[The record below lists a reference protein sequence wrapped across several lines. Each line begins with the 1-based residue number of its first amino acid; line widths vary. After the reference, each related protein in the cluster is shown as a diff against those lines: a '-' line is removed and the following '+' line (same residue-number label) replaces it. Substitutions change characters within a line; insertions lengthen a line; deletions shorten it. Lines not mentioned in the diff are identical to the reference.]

1 MMNTQDT
8 NQKKTLKK
16 GRKGWVVAAALVA
29 TLGAGTMLY
38 NGNNSVPT
46 PSVPKTGQTTQKADE
61 KDPASE
67 VGKDLADKS
76 KALVNDLAKELV
88 GGLDNGTSA
97 AAIGSQ
103 IGVPTVRIQGAK
115 NFSEAVTEVKPAESY
130 LAKPMKPLG
139 EKDGKPIAGP
149 VQPAVKPVENKP
161 AEKPVKNKPTE
172 KPVENK
178 PAEKPVENKPTEKPV
193 ENKPTEKPVENK
205 PTEKPVENKPTEK
218 TVENKPTEK
227 PAENKP
233 AEKPVENKPTEKPVE
248 NKPTEKPVENKPTE
262 KPAENKPTEKPA
274 ENKPAE
280 KPAENKPAEK
290 PVGNK
295 PAEKPAENKPAEKP
309 VENKPAEKPVGNKP
323 TEKPAEKPVETK
335 PAESVSTGKKT
346 EVTPTNPS
354 DKPVVPEGKEQKPG
368 TTTTTEGNSNKT
380 TETKTGNDNTQ
391 VPGNVGATTGGTSTT
406 VTGETTNTVTK
417 PAENTPATPNPEK
430 PGEETPATPAP
441 VTKVVTTKTIKETT
455 ELIPGIDYV
464 QDDTLELGQEVK
476 VSEGVAGST
485 VTTYTVTYEDGVEV
499 SRVATGTETKLAVN
513 AVVRVGTKAVKNVVK
528 ETKDITSRT
537 PIHHGVKYLE
547 DNTLE
552 IGKEVVDVEG
562 KDGEIVEVV
571 RVTTEDGV
579 EVSREVVSH
588 DETPATDKV
597 VRVGTKPKA
606 TTPKIEKTTENFTV
620 KREVKTSYDDN
631 LAKGVENVIVEG
643 SDGSYDEVT
652 TKTYDENGKLVST
665 DKVKVNEVAPVTR
678 EVVVGTGK
686 NVETSRTSEK
696 ITVKAEVKEI
706 KDDKLNRGE
715 RKTDVEAKD
724 GSYDLVTITYGDGHT
739 ETIRENEVK
748 ATNGVVRVGTKVE
761 RTTQERIERGEA
773 ITFTTER
780 KKDSNIFEG
789 DEVTKVE
796 GEDGYKEKVF
806 EDVFENGT
814 LVESKL
820 KEIRV
825 GKKPV
830 TRVIHEGTKPLYRDD
845 FEFSSE
851 TIKRGLVRLADPTM
865 TVGTERTSEEGEDGR
880 IEYKTSVRINNKT
893 GERVRGEKVE
903 ISRTQAV
910 DKVVYYGTKEA
921 DSSDVTV
928 PKRDKDDFVDIAN
941 LTENGIND
949 YFNNPNYRSAKWLH
963 DNLSQENKD
972 KFNGEAHPDIRETY
986 GTSANNMTQDDL
998 NKLKQI
1004 VDLDKVNRVF
1014 ASLVNEERAKNGLA
1028 PVTVADRDSAVWKAA
1043 ETRANEMALY
1053 GSLRYGGTSDGKHK
1067 RPDGSSW
1074 STVYTSEEMNK
1085 FNGLS
1090 ENAAEISGMN
1100 WNIVSITNEEYLAK
1114 EFYKMWKNSPGH
1126 YRTMMIKDYNMPV
1139 QVALNFGF
1147 GAHSI
1152 TNANSGAHNVVG
1164 MMEIVRLDV

>member
-1 MMNTQDT
+1 MNTKET

-29 TLGAGTMLY
+29 TMGAGTMLY
-38 NGNNSVPT
+38 NGNKSVPT
-46 PSVPKTGQTTQKADE
+46 PTVTKTGQTTKKVEDKPQTPE
-61 KDPASE
+61 I
-67 VGKDLADKS
+67 GKEWTDKS
-76 KALVNDLAKELV
+76 KSLANDLAKELLE
-88 GGLDNGTSA
+88 GLGNETAATIGT
-97 AAIGSQ
+97 Q
-103 IGVPTVRIQGAK
+103 IGTQIGTPTVRIQGAK
-115 NFSEAVTEVKPAESY
+115 NFSEAVTEVKPEESY

-139 EKDGKPIAGP
+139 EKDGKPIVGP
-149 VQPAVKPVENKP
+149 VQPAEKPTENRPAETKP
-161 AEKPVKNKPTE
+161 AET
-172 KPVENK
+172 
-178 PAEKPVENKPTEKPV
+178 
-193 ENKPTEKPVENK
+193 
-205 PTEKPVENKPTEK
+205 
-218 TVENKPTEK
+218 K

-233 AEKPVENKPTEKPVE
+233 AET
-248 NKPTEKPVENKPTE
+248 
-262 KPAENKPTEKPA
+262 KPAETKPAETKPAETKPAETKPAETKPAETKPAETKPA

-280 KPAENKPAEK
+280 TKPAETKPAENKPAET
-290 PVGNK
+290 K
-295 PAEKPAENKPAEKP
+295 PA
-309 VENKPAEKPVGNKP
+309 
-323 TEKPAEKPVETK
+323 ETK
-335 PAESVSTGKKT
+335 PAETKPAETKPAETKPAETKPAETKPAETKPAETKPAETKPAEKVSTGKKT
-346 EVTPTNPS
+346 DVTPANPVEKPAVPE
-354 DKPVVPEGKEQKPG
+354 DKPQTPG

-380 TETKTGNDNTQ
+380 TGTKTGNDNTQ

-417 PAENTPATPNPEK
+417 PVENTPATPNPEK
-430 PGEETPATPAP
+430 PGEETPTTPAP
-441 VTKVVTTKTIKETT
+441 VTKVVTTKTIQETT
-455 ELIPGIDYV
+455 ALIPGIDYI
-464 QDDTLELGQEVK
+464 QDDTLELGQEIK
-476 VSEGVAGST
+476 VSEGVPGST

-499 SRVATGTETKLAVN
+499 NRVVSGTETNPAVN
-513 AVVRVGTKAVKNVVK
+513 AVVRVGTKVVKNVVK

-552 IGKEVVDVEG
+552 IGQEVVDVEG

-588 DETPATDKV
+588 NETPATDKV

-620 KREVKTSYDDN
+620 KREVKISYDDN

-665 DKVKVNEVAPVTR
+665 EKEKVNEVAPVTR

-686 NVETSRTSEK
+686 NVETSRTSKK
-696 ITVKAEVKEI
+696 ISVKAEVKEI
-706 KDDKLNRGE
+706 KDDKLALGE
-715 RKTDVEAKD
+715 RKVDVEAKD
-724 GSYDLVTITYGDGHT
+724 GFYDLVTITYGDGHT
-739 ETIRENEVK
+739 KTIRENEVK
-748 ATNGVVRVGTKVE
+748 ATDGVVRVGTKVE
-761 RTTQERIERGEA
+761 RTTKERIERGDV

-806 EDVFENGT
+806 EDIYENGT
-814 LVESKL
+814 LIESKL
-820 KEIRV
+820 KEVRV

-851 TIKRGLVRLADPTM
+851 TIKRGITRLADPTM
-865 TVGTERTSEEGEDGR
+865 TVGTERTSEEGQDGR
-880 IEYKTSVRINNKT
+880 VEYKTSIRINNKT

-910 DKVVYYGTKEA
+910 DKVVYFGTKEV
-921 DSSDVTV
+921 DPSDITV
-928 PKRDKDDFVDIAN
+928 RKRDKDDFIDVDN

-1053 GSLRYGGTSDGKHK
+1053 GSLRYGGTLEGKHK

-1074 STVYTSEEMNK
+1074 STVYTSEEMDK

-1090 ENAAEISGMN
+1090 ENAAEISGTN

-1114 EFYKMWKNSPGH
+1114 TFYNMWKNSPGH
-1126 YRTMMIKDYNMPV
+1126 YRTMMIKDHNMPV

-1152 TNANSGAHNVVG
+1152 TNANAGAHNVVG

>member
-1 MMNTQDT
+1 MNTKET

-29 TLGAGTMLY
+29 TMGAGTMLY
-38 NGNNSVPT
+38 NGNKSVPT
-46 PSVPKTGQTTQKADE
+46 PTVTKTGQTTKKVEDKPQTPE
-61 KDPASE
+61 I
-67 VGKDLADKS
+67 GKEWADKS
-76 KALVNDLAKELV
+76 KSLANDLAKELLE
-88 GGLDNGTSA
+88 GLGNETAATIGT
-97 AAIGSQ
+97 Q
-103 IGVPTVRIQGAK
+103 IGTQIGTPTVRIQGAK
-115 NFSEAVTEVKPAESY
+115 NFSEAVTEVKPEESY

-139 EKDGKPIAGP
+139 EKDGKPIVGP
-149 VQPAVKPVENKP
+149 VQPAEKPTENKP
-161 AEKPVKNKPTE
+161 AET
-172 KPVENK
+172 K
-178 PAEKPVENKPTEKPV
+178 PAET
-193 ENKPTEKPVENK
+193 
-205 PTEKPVENKPTEK
+205 
-218 TVENKPTEK
+218 K

-233 AEKPVENKPTEKPVE
+233 AET
-248 NKPTEKPVENKPTE
+248 
-262 KPAENKPTEKPA
+262 KPA
-274 ENKPAE
+274 
-280 KPAENKPAEK
+280 
-290 PVGNK
+290 
-295 PAEKPAENKPAEKP
+295 
-309 VENKPAEKPVGNKP
+309 
-323 TEKPAEKPVETK
+323 ETK
-335 PAESVSTGKKT
+335 PAETKPAETKPAETKPAETKPAETKPAETKPAETKPAEKVSTGKKT
-346 EVTPTNPS
+346 DVTPANPVEKPAVPE
-354 DKPVVPEGKEQKPG
+354 DKPQTPG

-380 TETKTGNDNTQ
+380 TGTKTGNDNTQ

-417 PAENTPATPNPEK
+417 PVENTPATPNPEK
-430 PGEETPATPAP
+430 PGEETPTTPAP
-441 VTKVVTTKTIKETT
+441 VTKVVTTKTIQETT
-455 ELIPGIDYV
+455 ALIPGIDHI
-464 QDDTLELGQEVK
+464 QDDTLELGQEIK
-476 VSEGVAGST
+476 VSDGVPGST

-499 SRVATGTETKLAVN
+499 NRVVSGTETNPAVN
-513 AVVRVGTKAVKNVVK
+513 AVVRVGTKVVKNVVK

-552 IGKEVVDVEG
+552 IGQEVVDVEG

-588 DETPATDKV
+588 NETPATDKV
-597 VRVGTKPKA
+597 VRVGTKPKD

-620 KREVKTSYDDN
+620 KREVKISYDDN

-665 DKVKVNEVAPVTR
+665 EKEKVNEVAPVTR

-686 NVETSRTSEK
+686 NVETSRTSKK
-696 ITVKAEVKEI
+696 ISVKAEVKEI
-706 KDDKLNRGE
+706 KDDKLALGE
-715 RKTDVEAKD
+715 RKVDVEAKD
-724 GSYDLVTITYGDGHT
+724 GSYDLVTITYEDGHT
-739 ETIRENEVK
+739 KTIRENEVK
-748 ATNGVVRVGTKVE
+748 ATDGVVRVGTKVE
-761 RTTQERIERGEA
+761 RTTKERIERGDV

-806 EDVFENGT
+806 EDIYENGT
-814 LVESKL
+814 LIESKL
-820 KEIRV
+820 KEVRV

-851 TIKRGLVRLADPTM
+851 TIKRGITRLADPTM
-865 TVGTERTSEEGEDGR
+865 TVGTERTSEEGRDGR
-880 IEYKTSVRINNKT
+880 VEYKTSIRINNKT

-910 DKVVYYGTKEA
+910 DKVVYFGTKEV
-921 DSSDVTV
+921 DPSDITV
-928 PKRDKDDFVDIAN
+928 RKRDKDDFIDVDN

-1053 GSLRYGGTSDGKHK
+1053 GSLRYGGTLEGKHK

-1074 STVYTSEEMNK
+1074 STVYTSEEMDK

-1090 ENAAEISGMN
+1090 ENAAEISGTN

-1114 EFYKMWKNSPGH
+1114 TFYNMWKNSPGH
-1126 YRTMMIKDYNMPV
+1126 YRTMMIKDHNMPV

-1152 TNANSGAHNVVG
+1152 TNANAGAHNVVG

>member
-130 LAKPMKPLG
+130 SAKPIKPLG

-149 VQPAVKPVENKP
+149 VQPAVKPVETKP
-161 AEKPVKNKPTE
+161 AVKPV
-172 KPVENK
+172 
-178 PAEKPVENKPTEKPV
+178 
-193 ENKPTEKPVENK
+193 
-205 PTEKPVENKPTEK
+205 
-218 TVENKPTEK
+218 
-227 PAENKP
+227 
-233 AEKPVENKPTEKPVE
+233 
-248 NKPTEKPVENKPTE
+248 
-262 KPAENKPTEKPA
+262 
-274 ENKPAE
+274 
-280 KPAENKPAEK
+280 ENKPAEK

-295 PAEKPAENKPAEKP
+295 PTEKPVGNKPAEKP

-323 TEKPAEKPVETK
+323 AEKPAENKPAEKPVETK

-464 QDDTLELGQEVK
+464 KDDTLELGQEVK
-476 VSEGVAGST
+476 VSEGVTGST

-499 SRVATGTETKLAVN
+499 SRVATGTETKPAVN
-513 AVVRVGTKAVKNVVK
+513 AVVRVGTKVVKNVVK

-588 DETPATDKV
+588 DETPATDK
-597 VRVGTKPKA
+597 
-606 TTPKIEKTTENFTV
+606 
-620 KREVKTSYDDN
+620 
-631 LAKGVENVIVEG
+631 
-643 SDGSYDEVT
+643 
-652 TKTYDENGKLVST
+652 
-665 DKVKVNEVAPVTR
+665 
-678 EVVVGTGK
+678 
-686 NVETSRTSEK
+686 
-696 ITVKAEVKEI
+696 
-706 KDDKLNRGE
+706 
-715 RKTDVEAKD
+715 
-724 GSYDLVTITYGDGHT
+724 
-739 ETIRENEVK
+739 
-748 ATNGVVRVGTKVE
+748 VVRVGTKVE

-880 IEYKTSVRINNKT
+880 VEYKTSVRINNKT

-928 PKRDKDDFVDIAN
+928 PKRDKDDFVDVDN

-1090 ENAAEISGMN
+1090 ENAGEISGMK

-1114 EFYKMWKNSPGH
+1114 EFYKMWKKSPGH
-1126 YRTMMIKDYNMPV
+1126 YRTMMLKDYNMPV

-1152 TNANSGAHNVVG
+1152 TNANAGAHNVVG

>member
-29 TLGAGTMLY
+29 TMGAGTMLY

-46 PSVPKTGQTTQKADE
+46 PSVPKTGQTTQKADD
-61 KDPASE
+61 KTPSSE
-67 VGKDLADKS
+67 AGKDLADKS

-88 GGLDNGTSA
+88 EGLDKGTS

-103 IGVPTVRIQGAK
+103 IGIPTVRIQGAK
-115 NFSEAVTEVKPAESY
+115 NFSEAVTEVKPEESY

-139 EKDGKPIAGP
+139 EKDGKPIVGP
-149 VQPAVKPVENKP
+149 VQPAENKP
-161 AEKPVKNKPTE
+161 AENKPAET
-172 KPVENK
+172 KPAENK
-178 PAEKPVENKPTEKPV
+178 PAETKPAENKPAETKPAETKPAETKPA
-193 ENKPTEKPVENK
+193 ENKPAENK
-205 PTEKPVENKPTEK
+205 PAETKPAETKPAETKPAETKPAENKPAETKPAETK
-218 TVENKPTEK
+218 PAENKPAENKPAENKPAENKPAENK

-233 AEKPVENKPTEKPVE
+233 AEKVSNGKKTEV
-248 NKPTEKPVENKPTE
+248 
-262 KPAENKPTEKPA
+262 KPAN
-274 ENKPAE
+274 PAE
-280 KPAENKPAEK
+280 KPAVPE
-290 PVGNK
+290 
-295 PAEKPAENKPAEKP
+295 
-309 VENKPAEKPVGNKP
+309 
-323 TEKPAEKPVETK
+323 
-335 PAESVSTGKKT
+335 
-346 EVTPTNPS
+346 
-354 DKPVVPEGKEQKPG
+354 DKPQTPG

-380 TETKTGNDNTQ
+380 TGTKTGNDNTQ

-417 PAENTPATPNPEK
+417 PVENTPATPNPEK
-430 PGEETPATPAP
+430 PSEETPTTPAP
-441 VTKVVTTKTIKETT
+441 VTKVVTTKTIQETT

-476 VSEGVAGST
+476 VSEGVTGSI

-499 SRVATGTETKLAVN
+499 SRVVSGTETKPAVN
-513 AVVRVGTKAVKNVVK
+513 AVVRVGTKVVKNVVK

-620 KREVKTSYDDN
+620 KREVKISYDDN

-652 TKTYDENGKLVST
+652 TKTYDESGKLIST
-665 DKVKVNEVAPVTR
+665 EKEKVNEVAPVTR

-696 ITVKAEVKEI
+696 IEVKAEVKEI
-706 KDDKLNRGE
+706 KDDKLKLGE
-715 RKTDVEAKD
+715 RKVDVEAKD

-739 ETIRENEVK
+739 KTIRENEVK
-748 ATNGVVRVGTKVE
+748 ATDGVVRVGTKVE
-761 RTTQERIERGEA
+761 RTTKERIERGDV

-789 DEVTKVE
+789 DKVTKVE

-806 EDVFENGT
+806 EDIYENGT

-820 KEIRV
+820 KEVRV

-830 TRVIHEGTKPLYRDD
+830 NRVIHEGTKPLYRDD

-851 TIKRGLVRLADPTM
+851 TIKRGVTRLADPTM
-865 TVGTERTSEEGEDGR
+865 TVGTERTSEEGRDGR
-880 IEYKTSVRINNKT
+880 VEYKTSIRINNKT

-910 DKVVYYGTKEA
+910 DKVVYFGTKEV
-921 DSSDVTV
+921 DPSDITV
-928 PKRDKDDFVDIAN
+928 RKRDKDDFIDVDN

-1053 GSLRYGGTSDGKHK
+1053 GSLRYGGTLEGKHK

-1074 STVYTSEEMNK
+1074 STVYTSEEMDK

-1090 ENAAEISGMN
+1090 ENAAEISGTN

-1114 EFYKMWKNSPGH
+1114 TFYNMWKNSPGH
-1126 YRTMMIKDYNMPV
+1126 YRTMMIKDHNMPV
-1139 QVALNFGF
+1139 QLALNFGF

-1152 TNANSGAHNVVG
+1152 TNANAGAHNVVG

>member
-1 MMNTQDT
+1 MNTQYT

-29 TLGAGTMLY
+29 TMGAGTMLY

-46 PSVPKTGQTTQKADE
+46 PSVPKTGQTTQKADD
-61 KDPASE
+61 KTPSSE
-67 VGKDLADKS
+67 AGKDLADKS

-88 GGLDNGTSA
+88 EGLDKGTS

-115 NFSEAVTEVKPAESY
+115 NFSEAVTEVKPEESY

-139 EKDGKPIAGP
+139 EKDGKPIVGP
-149 VQPAVKPVENKP
+149 VQPAG
-161 AEKPVKNKPTE
+161 
-172 KPVENK
+172 NK
-178 PAEKPVENKPTEKPV
+178 PAEKPVETKPV
-193 ENKPTEKPVENK
+193 
-205 PTEKPVENKPTEK
+205 
-218 TVENKPTEK
+218 EK
-227 PAENKP
+227 PAE
-233 AEKPVENKPTEKPVE
+233 T
-248 NKPTEKPVENKPTE
+248 
-262 KPAENKPTEKPA
+262 
-274 ENKPAE
+274 
-280 KPAENKPAEK
+280 
-290 PVGNK
+290 
-295 PAEKPAENKPAEKP
+295 
-309 VENKPAEKPVGNKP
+309 
-323 TEKPAEKPVETK
+323 KPAEKPVETK
-335 PAESVSTGKKT
+335 PAEKPVETKPAEKPAETKPAEKPAETKPAENKPAENKPAENKPAETKPAENKPAETKPAENKPAETKPAETKPAENKPAETKPAENKPAETKPAETKPAEKVSNGKKT
-346 EVTPTNPS
+346 DVTPANPAEKPS
-354 DKPVVPEGKEQKPG
+354 VPDDKPQTPG

-380 TETKTGNDNTQ
+380 TGTKTGNDNTQ

-417 PAENTPATPNPEK
+417 PVENTPATPNPEK
-430 PGEETPATPAP
+430 PGEETPTTPAP
-441 VTKVVTTKTIKETT
+441 VTKVVTTKTIQETT

-476 VSEGVAGST
+476 VSEGVAGSI

-499 SRVATGTETKLAVN
+499 SRAVSGTETKPAVN
-513 AVVRVGTKAVKNVVK
+513 AVVRVGTKVVKNVVK
-528 ETKDITSRT
+528 ETKDITNRT

-588 DETPATDKV
+588 NETPATDKV

-665 DKVKVNEVAPVTR
+665 EKEKVNEVAPVTR

-696 ITVKAEVKEI
+696 IEVKAEVKEI
-706 KDDKLNRGE
+706 KDDKLKLGE
-715 RKTDVEAKD
+715 RKVDVEAKD

-739 ETIRENEVK
+739 KTIRENEVK
-748 ATNGVVRVGTKVE
+748 ATNGVVRIGTKVE
-761 RTTQERIERGEA
+761 RTTKERIERGDV

-789 DEVTKVE
+789 DKVTKVE

-806 EDVFENGT
+806 EDIYENGT

-820 KEIRV
+820 KEVRV

-830 TRVIHEGTKPLYRDD
+830 NRVIHEGTKPLYRDD

-851 TIKRGLVRLADPTM
+851 TIKRGVTRLADPTM
-865 TVGTERTSEEGEDGR
+865 TVGTERTSEEGRDGR
-880 IEYKTSVRINNKT
+880 VEYKTSIRINNKT

-910 DKVVYYGTKEA
+910 DKVVYFGTKEV
-921 DSSDVTV
+921 DPSDITV
-928 PKRDKDDFVDIAN
+928 RKRDKDDFIDIDN

-1053 GSLRYGGTSDGKHK
+1053 GSLRYGGTLEGKHK

-1074 STVYTSEEMNK
+1074 STVYTSEEMDK

-1090 ENAAEISGMN
+1090 ENAAEISGTN

-1114 EFYKMWKNSPGH
+1114 TFYNMWKNSPGH
-1126 YRTMMIKDYNMPV
+1126 YRTMMIKDHNMPV
-1139 QVALNFGF
+1139 QLALNFGF

-1152 TNANSGAHNVVG
+1152 TNANAGAHNVVG

>member
-29 TLGAGTMLY
+29 TMGAGTMLY

-46 PSVPKTGQTTQKADE
+46 PSVPKTGQTTQKADD
-61 KDPASE
+61 KTPSSE
-67 VGKDLADKS
+67 AGKDLADKS

-88 GGLDNGTSA
+88 EGLDKGTS

-130 LAKPMKPLG
+130 LSKPMKPLD
-139 EKDGKPIAGP
+139 EKDGKSIVGP
-149 VQPAVKPVENKP
+149 VQPAENKP
-161 AEKPVKNKPTE
+161 AET
-172 KPVENK
+172 K
-178 PAEKPVENKPTEKPV
+178 PAET
-193 ENKPTEKPVENK
+193 
-205 PTEKPVENKPTEK
+205 
-218 TVENKPTEK
+218 K

-233 AEKPVENKPTEKPVE
+233 AEN
-248 NKPTEKPVENKPTE
+248 
-262 KPAENKPTEKPA
+262 KPA

-280 KPAENKPAEK
+280 NKPEENKPAEK
-290 PVGNK
+290 VSNGKKTEVKPAN
-295 PAEKPAENKPAEKP
+295 PAEKPAVPE
-309 VENKPAEKPVGNKP
+309 
-323 TEKPAEKPVETK
+323 
-335 PAESVSTGKKT
+335 
-346 EVTPTNPS
+346 
-354 DKPVVPEGKEQKPG
+354 DKPQTPG

-380 TETKTGNDNTQ
+380 TGTKTGNDNTQ

-417 PAENTPATPNPEK
+417 PVENKPATPNPEK
-430 PGEETPATPAP
+430 PGEETPTTPAP
-441 VTKVVTTKTIKETT
+441 VTKVVTTKTIQETT

-476 VSEGVAGST
+476 VSEGVVGST

-499 SRVATGTETKLAVN
+499 SRVAAGTETKPAVN
-513 AVVRVGTKAVKNVVK
+513 AVVRVGTKVVKNVVK
-528 ETKDITSRT
+528 ETKDITNRT

-620 KREVKTSYDDN
+620 KREVKISYDDN

-652 TKTYDENGKLVST
+652 TKTYDENGKLVSSET
-665 DKVKVNEVAPVTR
+665 VKVNEVSPVTR

-686 NVETSRTSEK
+686 NVETSRTSK
-696 ITVKAEVKEI
+696 KVTVEAEVKEI
-706 KDDKLNRGE
+706 KDDKLKLGE
-715 RKTDVEAKD
+715 RKVDVEAKD

-739 ETIRENEVK
+739 KTIRENEVK

-761 RTTQERIERGEA
+761 RTTKERIERGDV

-789 DEVTKVE
+789 DEVTKVK

-806 EDVFENGT
+806 EDIYENGT

-820 KEIRV
+820 KEVRV

-851 TIKRGLVRLADPTM
+851 TIKRGITRLADPTM
-865 TVGTERTSEEGEDGR
+865 TVGTERTSEEGQDGR
-880 IEYKTSVRINNKT
+880 VEYKTSIRINNKT

-910 DKVVYYGTKEA
+910 DKVVYYGTKEV
-921 DSSDVTV
+921 DPSDITV
-928 PKRDKDDFVDIAN
+928 RKRDKDDFIDVDN
-941 LTENGIND
+941 LTENGIKD

-1053 GSLRYGGTSDGKHK
+1053 GSLRYGGTLEGKHK

-1074 STVYTSEEMNK
+1074 STVYTSEEMDK

-1090 ENAAEISGMN
+1090 ENAAEISGTN

-1114 EFYKMWKNSPGH
+1114 TFYNMWKNSPGH
-1126 YRTMMIKDYNMPV
+1126 YRTMMIKDHNMPV
-1139 QVALNFGF
+1139 QLALNFGF

-1152 TNANSGAHNVVG
+1152 TNANAGAHNVVG

>member
-1 MMNTQDT
+1 MNTKET

-29 TLGAGTMLY
+29 TMGAGTMLY

-46 PSVPKTGQTTQKADE
+46 PSVPKTGQTTQKADD
-61 KDPASE
+61 KTPASE
-67 VGKDLADKS
+67 AGKDLADKS

-88 GGLDNGTSA
+88 EGLDKGTS

-115 NFSEAVTEVKPAESY
+115 NFSEAVTEVKPEESY

-139 EKDGKPIAGP
+139 EKDGKPIVGP
-149 VQPAVKPVENKP
+149 VQPAENKP
-161 AEKPVKNKPTE
+161 AET
-172 KPVENK
+172 K
-178 PAEKPVENKPTEKPV
+178 PAET
-193 ENKPTEKPVENK
+193 
-205 PTEKPVENKPTEK
+205 
-218 TVENKPTEK
+218 K

-233 AEKPVENKPTEKPVE
+233 AEN
-248 NKPTEKPVENKPTE
+248 
-262 KPAENKPTEKPA
+262 KPAETKPA

-280 KPAENKPAEK
+280 NKPAETKPAETKPGENKPAENKPAE
-290 PVGNK
+290 N
-295 PAEKPAENKPAEKP
+295 KPAENKPAENKP
-309 VENKPAEKPVGNKP
+309 AENKPAENKP
-323 TEKPAEKPVETK
+323 AENKPAENKPAENKPAENKPAENKPAENKPAENKPAENKPAENKPAENKPAETKPSEKVSNGKKTDVKPANPAEKPFVPE
-335 PAESVSTGKKT
+335 
-346 EVTPTNPS
+346 
-354 DKPVVPEGKEQKPG
+354 DKPQTPG

-380 TETKTGNDNTQ
+380 TGTKTGNDNTQ

-417 PAENTPATPNPEK
+417 PVENKPATPNPEK
-430 PGEETPATPAP
+430 PGEETPTTPAP
-441 VTKVVTTKTIKETT
+441 VTKVVTTKTIQETT

-476 VSEGVAGST
+476 VSEGVTGSI

-499 SRVATGTETKLAVN
+499 SRVISGTETKPAVN
-513 AVVRVGTKAVKNVVK
+513 AVVRVGTKVVKNVVK
-528 ETKDITSRT
+528 ETKDITNRT

-588 DETPATDKV
+588 NETPATDKV

-665 DKVKVNEVAPVTR
+665 EKEKVNEVAPVTR

-696 ITVKAEVKEI
+696 IEVKAEVKEI
-706 KDDKLNRGE
+706 KDDKLKLGE
-715 RKTDVEAKD
+715 RKVDVEAKD

-739 ETIRENEVK
+739 KTIRENEVK
-748 ATNGVVRVGTKVE
+748 ATNGVVRIGTKVE
-761 RTTQERIERGEA
+761 RTTKERIERGDV

-789 DEVTKVE
+789 DKVTKVE

-806 EDVFENGT
+806 EDIYENGT

-820 KEIRV
+820 KEVRV

-830 TRVIHEGTKPLYRDD
+830 NRVIHEGTKPLYRDD

-851 TIKRGLVRLADPTM
+851 TIKRGVTRLADPTM
-865 TVGTERTSEEGEDGR
+865 TVGTERTSEEGRDGR
-880 IEYKTSVRINNKT
+880 VEYKTSIRINNKT

-910 DKVVYYGTKEA
+910 DKVVYFGTKEV
-921 DSSDVTV
+921 DPSDITV
-928 PKRDKDDFVDIAN
+928 RKRDKDDFIDIDN

-1053 GSLRYGGTSDGKHK
+1053 GSLRYGGTLEGKHK

-1074 STVYTSEEMNK
+1074 STVYTSEEMDK

-1090 ENAAEISGMN
+1090 ENAAEISGTN

-1114 EFYKMWKNSPGH
+1114 TFYNMWKNSPGH
-1126 YRTMMIKDYNMPV
+1126 YRTMMIKDHNMPV
-1139 QVALNFGF
+1139 QLALNFGF

-1152 TNANSGAHNVVG
+1152 TNANAGAHNVVG

>member
-29 TLGAGTMLY
+29 TMGAGTMLY

-46 PSVPKTGQTTQKADE
+46 PSVPKTGQTTQKADD
-61 KDPASE
+61 KTPSSE
-67 VGKDLADKS
+67 AGKDLADKS

-88 GGLDNGTSA
+88 EGLDKGTS

-115 NFSEAVTEVKPAESY
+115 NFSEAVTEVKPEESY

-139 EKDGKPIAGP
+139 EKDGKPIVGP
-149 VQPAVKPVENKP
+149 VQPAG
-161 AEKPVKNKPTE
+161 
-172 KPVENK
+172 NK
-178 PAEKPVENKPTEKPV
+178 PAEKPVETKPAEKPAETKPTEKPV
-193 ENKPTEKPVENK
+193 ETKPAEKPSETKPAEKPVETKPAEKPAETK
-205 PTEKPVENKPTEK
+205 PTEN
-218 TVENKPTEK
+218 K

-233 AEKPVENKPTEKPVE
+233 AEKPVET
-248 NKPTEKPVENKPTE
+248 
-262 KPAENKPTEKPA
+262 
-274 ENKPAE
+274 
-280 KPAENKPAEK
+280 
-290 PVGNK
+290 
-295 PAEKPAENKPAEKP
+295 KPAENKPAEKP
-309 VENKPAEKPVGNKP
+309 VETKPAEK
-323 TEKPAEKPVETK
+323 
-335 PAESVSTGKKT
+335 VSNGKKT
-346 EVTPTNPS
+346 EVKPANPAEKPAVPD
-354 DKPVVPEGKEQKPG
+354 DKPQTPG

-380 TETKTGNDNTQ
+380 TGTKTGNDNTQ

-417 PAENTPATPNPEK
+417 PVENKPATPNPEK
-430 PGEETPATPAP
+430 PGEETPTTPAP
-441 VTKVVTTKTIKETT
+441 VTKVVTTKTIQETT

-476 VSEGVAGST
+476 VSEGVVGST

-499 SRVATGTETKLAVN
+499 SRVATGTETKPAVN
-513 AVVRVGTKAVKNVVK
+513 AVVRVGTKVVKNVVK
-528 ETKDITSRT
+528 ETKDITNRT

-620 KREVKTSYDDN
+620 KREVKISYDDN

-652 TKTYDENGKLVST
+652 TKTYDENGKLVSSET
-665 DKVKVNEVAPVTR
+665 VKVNEVSPVTR

-686 NVETSRTSEK
+686 NVETSRTSK
-696 ITVKAEVKEI
+696 KVTVEAEVKEI
-706 KDDKLNRGE
+706 KDDKLKLGE
-715 RKTDVEAKD
+715 RKVDVEAKD

-739 ETIRENEVK
+739 KTIRENEVK

-761 RTTQERIERGEA
+761 RTTKERIERGDV

-789 DEVTKVE
+789 DEVTKVK

-806 EDVFENGT
+806 EDIYENGT

-820 KEIRV
+820 KEVRV

-830 TRVIHEGTKPLYRDD
+830 ARVIHEGTKPLYRDD

-851 TIKRGLVRLADPTM
+851 TIKRGITRLADPTM
-865 TVGTERTSEEGEDGR
+865 TVGTERTSEEGQDGR
-880 IEYKTSVRINNKT
+880 VEYKTSIRINNKT

-910 DKVVYYGTKEA
+910 DKVVYYGTK
-921 DSSDVTV
+921 DVDPSDITV
-928 PKRDKDDFVDIAN
+928 RKRDKDDFIDVDN
-941 LTENGIND
+941 LTENGIKD
-949 YFNNPNYRSAKWLH
+949 YFNNPNYRSVKWLH

-1053 GSLRYGGTSDGKHK
+1053 GSLRYGGTLEGKHK

-1074 STVYTSEEMNK
+1074 STVYTSEEMDK

-1090 ENAAEISGMN
+1090 ENAAEISGTN

-1114 EFYKMWKNSPGH
+1114 TFYNMWKNSPGH
-1126 YRTMMIKDYNMPV
+1126 YRTMMIKDHNMPV
-1139 QVALNFGF
+1139 QLALNFRF

-1152 TNANSGAHNVVG
+1152 TNANAGAHNVVG

>member
-29 TLGAGTMLY
+29 TMGAGTMLY

-46 PSVPKTGQTTQKADE
+46 PSVPKTGQTTQKADD
-61 KDPASE
+61 KTPSSE
-67 VGKDLADKS
+67 AGKELADKS

-88 GGLDNGTSA
+88 EGLDKGTS

-115 NFSEAVTEVKPAESY
+115 NFSEAVTEVKPEESY

-139 EKDGKPIAGP
+139 EKDGKPIVGP
-149 VQPAVKPVENKP
+149 VQ
-161 AEKPVKNKPTE
+161 
-172 KPVENK
+172 
-178 PAEKPVENKPTEKPV
+178 
-193 ENKPTEKPVENK
+193 
-205 PTEKPVENKPTEK
+205 
-218 TVENKPTEK
+218 

-233 AEKPVENKPTEKPVE
+233 AEKPVETKPS
-248 NKPTEKPVENKPTE
+248 E
-262 KPAENKPTEKPA
+262 KPAETKPA

-280 KPAENKPAEK
+280 TKPAETKPAETKPAETKPAETKPAENKPAET
-290 PVGNK
+290 K
-295 PAEKPAENKPAEKP
+295 PAETKPAETKPAENKPAET
-309 VENKPAEKPVGNKP
+309 KPA
-323 TEKPAEKPVETK
+323 ETK
-335 PAESVSTGKKT
+335 PAEKVSNGKKT
-346 EVTPTNPS
+346 EVKPANPAEKPAVPD
-354 DKPVVPEGKEQKPG
+354 DKPQTPG

-380 TETKTGNDNTQ
+380 TGTKTGNDNTQ
-391 VPGNVGATTGGTSTT
+391 VPGNVGVTTGGTSTT

-417 PAENTPATPNPEK
+417 PVENTPATPNPEK
-430 PGEETPATPAP
+430 PSEETPTTPAP
-441 VTKVVTTKTIKETT
+441 VTKVVTTKTIQETT

-476 VSEGVAGST
+476 VSEGVTGSI

-499 SRVATGTETKLAVN
+499 SRVVSGTETKPAVN
-513 AVVRVGTKAVKNVVK
+513 AVVRVGTKVVKNVVK
-528 ETKDITSRT
+528 ETKDITNRT

-652 TKTYDENGKLVST
+652 TKTYDESGKLIST
-665 DKVKVNEVAPVTR
+665 EKEKVNEVAPVTR

-696 ITVKAEVKEI
+696 IEVKAEVKEI
-706 KDDKLNRGE
+706 KDDKLKLGE
-715 RKTDVEAKD
+715 RKVDVEAKD

-739 ETIRENEVK
+739 KTIRENEVK
-748 ATNGVVRVGTKVE
+748 ATDGVVRVGTKVE
-761 RTTQERIERGEA
+761 RTTKERIERGDV

-789 DEVTKVE
+789 DKVTKVE

-806 EDVFENGT
+806 EDIYENGT

-820 KEIRV
+820 KEVRV

-830 TRVIHEGTKPLYRDD
+830 NRVIHEGTKPLYRDD

-851 TIKRGLVRLADPTM
+851 TIKRGVTRLADPTM
-865 TVGTERTSEEGEDGR
+865 TVGTERTSEEGRDGR
-880 IEYKTSVRINNKT
+880 VEYKTSIRINNKT

-910 DKVVYYGTKEA
+910 DKVVYYGTKEV
-921 DSSDVTV
+921 DPSDITV
-928 PKRDKDDFVDIAN
+928 RKRDKDDFIDVDN

-1053 GSLRYGGTSDGKHK
+1053 GSLRYGGTLEGKHK

-1074 STVYTSEEMNK
+1074 STVYTSEEMDK

-1090 ENAAEISGMN
+1090 ENAAEISGTN

-1114 EFYKMWKNSPGH
+1114 TFYNMWKNSPGH
-1126 YRTMMIKDYNMPV
+1126 YRTMMIKDHNMPV
-1139 QVALNFGF
+1139 QLALNFGF

-1152 TNANSGAHNVVG
+1152 TNANAGAHNVVG

>member
-29 TLGAGTMLY
+29 TMGAGTMLY

-46 PSVPKTGQTTQKADE
+46 PSVPKTGQTTQKADD
-61 KDPASE
+61 KTPSSE
-67 VGKDLADKS
+67 AGKDLADKS

-88 GGLDNGTSA
+88 EGLDKGTS

-130 LAKPMKPLG
+130 LSKPMKPLD
-139 EKDGKPIAGP
+139 EKDGKSIVGP
-149 VQPAVKPVENKP
+149 VQPAENKP
-161 AEKPVKNKPTE
+161 AETKPA
-172 KPVENK
+172 ENK
-178 PAEKPVENKPTEKPV
+178 PAETKPTETKPAETKPAETKPAETKPAETKPAETKPAENKPAETKPAETKPA
-193 ENKPTEKPVENK
+193 ENKPAETKPAETKPAENK
-205 PTEKPVENKPTEK
+205 PAENKPAETK
-218 TVENKPTEK
+218 PAENKPAENKPAENKPAENKPAENK

-233 AEKPVENKPTEKPVE
+233 AEKVSNGKKTEV
-248 NKPTEKPVENKPTE
+248 
-262 KPAENKPTEKPA
+262 KPAN
-274 ENKPAE
+274 PAE
-280 KPAENKPAEK
+280 KPAVPE
-290 PVGNK
+290 
-295 PAEKPAENKPAEKP
+295 
-309 VENKPAEKPVGNKP
+309 
-323 TEKPAEKPVETK
+323 
-335 PAESVSTGKKT
+335 
-346 EVTPTNPS
+346 
-354 DKPVVPEGKEQKPG
+354 DKPQTPG

-380 TETKTGNDNTQ
+380 TGTKTGNDNTQ

-417 PAENTPATPNPEK
+417 PVENTPATPNPEK
-430 PGEETPATPAP
+430 PSEETPTTPAP
-441 VTKVVTTKTIKETT
+441 VTKVVTTKTIQETT

-476 VSEGVAGST
+476 VSEGVTGSI

-499 SRVATGTETKLAVN
+499 SRVVSGTETKPAVN
-513 AVVRVGTKAVKNVVK
+513 AVVRVGTKVVKNVVK

-620 KREVKTSYDDN
+620 KREVKISYDDN

-652 TKTYDENGKLVST
+652 TKTYDESGKLIST
-665 DKVKVNEVAPVTR
+665 EKEKVNEVAPVTR

-696 ITVKAEVKEI
+696 IEVKAEVKEI
-706 KDDKLNRGE
+706 KDDKLKLGE
-715 RKTDVEAKD
+715 RKVDVEAKD

-739 ETIRENEVK
+739 KTIRENEVK
-748 ATNGVVRVGTKVE
+748 ATDGVVRVGTKVE
-761 RTTQERIERGEA
+761 RTTKERIERGDV

-789 DEVTKVE
+789 DKVTKVE

-806 EDVFENGT
+806 EDIYENGT

-820 KEIRV
+820 KEVRV

-830 TRVIHEGTKPLYRDD
+830 NRVIHEGTKPLYRDD
-845 FEFSSE
+845 FEFSRE
-851 TIKRGLVRLADPTM
+851 TIKRGVTRLADPTM
-865 TVGTERTSEEGEDGR
+865 TVGTERTSEEGRDGR
-880 IEYKTSVRINNKT
+880 VEYKTSIRINNKT

-910 DKVVYYGTKEA
+910 DKVVYFGTKEV
-921 DSSDVTV
+921 DPSDITV
-928 PKRDKDDFVDIAN
+928 RKRDKDDFIDVDN

-1053 GSLRYGGTSDGKHK
+1053 GSLRYGGTLEGKHK

-1074 STVYTSEEMNK
+1074 STVYTSEEMDK

-1090 ENAAEISGMN
+1090 ENAAEISGTN

-1114 EFYKMWKNSPGH
+1114 TFYNMWKNSPGH
-1126 YRTMMIKDYNMPV
+1126 YRTMMIKDHNMPV
-1139 QVALNFGF
+1139 QLALNFGF

-1152 TNANSGAHNVVG
+1152 TNANAGAHNVVG

>member
-1 MMNTQDT
+1 MNTKET

-29 TLGAGTMLY
+29 TMGAGTMLY

-46 PSVPKTGQTTQKADE
+46 PSVPKTGQTTQKADD
-61 KDPASE
+61 KTPSSE
-67 VGKDLADKS
+67 AGKDLADKS

-88 GGLDNGTSA
+88 EGLDKGTS

-115 NFSEAVTEVKPAESY
+115 NFSEAVTEVKPEESY

-139 EKDGKPIAGP
+139 EKDGKPMVGP
-149 VQPAVKPVENKP
+149 VQPAENKP
-161 AEKPVKNKPTE
+161 AENKPAETKPAETKPVETKPA
-172 KPVENK
+172 ENK
-178 PAEKPVENKPTEKPV
+178 PAENKPAENKPA
-193 ENKPTEKPVENK
+193 ENKPAETKPAETKPAENK
-205 PTEKPVENKPTEK
+205 PDENKPAETK
-218 TVENKPTEK
+218 PAENK

-233 AEKPVENKPTEKPVE
+233 AEKVSNGKKTEV
-248 NKPTEKPVENKPTE
+248 
-262 KPAENKPTEKPA
+262 KPAN
-274 ENKPAE
+274 PAE
-280 KPAENKPAEK
+280 KPAVPE
-290 PVGNK
+290 
-295 PAEKPAENKPAEKP
+295 
-309 VENKPAEKPVGNKP
+309 
-323 TEKPAEKPVETK
+323 
-335 PAESVSTGKKT
+335 
-346 EVTPTNPS
+346 
-354 DKPVVPEGKEQKPG
+354 DKPQTPG

-380 TETKTGNDNTQ
+380 TGTKTGNDNTQ

-417 PAENTPATPNPEK
+417 PVENTPATPNPEK
-430 PGEETPATPAP
+430 PSEETPTTPAP
-441 VTKVVTTKTIKETT
+441 VTKVVTTKTIQETT

-476 VSEGVAGST
+476 VSEGVTGSI

-499 SRVATGTETKLAVN
+499 SRVVSGTETKPAVN
-513 AVVRVGTKAVKNVVK
+513 AVVRVGTKVVKNVVK

-620 KREVKTSYDDN
+620 KREVKISYDDN

-652 TKTYDENGKLVST
+652 TKTYDESGKLIST
-665 DKVKVNEVAPVTR
+665 EKEKVNEVAPVTR

-696 ITVKAEVKEI
+696 IEVKAEVKEI
-706 KDDKLNRGE
+706 KDDKLKLGE
-715 RKTDVEAKD
+715 RKVDVEAKD

-739 ETIRENEVK
+739 KTIRENEVK
-748 ATNGVVRVGTKVE
+748 ATDGVVRVGTKVE
-761 RTTQERIERGEA
+761 RTTKERIERGDV

-789 DEVTKVE
+789 DKVTKVE

-806 EDVFENGT
+806 EDIYENGT

-820 KEIRV
+820 KEVRV

-830 TRVIHEGTKPLYRDD
+830 NRVIHEGTKPLYRDD

-851 TIKRGLVRLADPTM
+851 TIKRGVTRLADPTM
-865 TVGTERTSEEGEDGR
+865 TVGTERTSEEGRDGR
-880 IEYKTSVRINNKT
+880 VEYKTSIRINNKT

-910 DKVVYYGTKEA
+910 DKVVYFGTKEV
-921 DSSDVTV
+921 DPSDITV
-928 PKRDKDDFVDIAN
+928 RKRDKDDFIDVDN

-1053 GSLRYGGTSDGKHK
+1053 GSLRYGGTLEGKHK

-1074 STVYTSEEMNK
+1074 STVYTSEEMDK

-1090 ENAAEISGMN
+1090 ENAAEISGTN

-1114 EFYKMWKNSPGH
+1114 TFYNMWKNSPGH
-1126 YRTMMIKDYNMPV
+1126 YRTMMIKDHNMPV
-1139 QVALNFGF
+1139 QLALNFGF

-1152 TNANSGAHNVVG
+1152 TNANAGAHNVVG

>member
-29 TLGAGTMLY
+29 TMGAGTMLY

-46 PSVPKTGQTTQKADE
+46 PIVPKTGQTTQKADD
-61 KDPASE
+61 KTPSSE
-67 VGKDLADKS
+67 AGKDLADKS

-88 GGLDNGTSA
+88 EGLDKGTS

-115 NFSEAVTEVKPAESY
+115 NFSEAVTEVKPEESY

-139 EKDGKPIAGP
+139 EKDGKPIVGP
-149 VQPAVKPVENKP
+149 VQ
-161 AEKPVKNKPTE
+161 
-172 KPVENK
+172 
-178 PAEKPVENKPTEKPV
+178 
-193 ENKPTEKPVENK
+193 
-205 PTEKPVENKPTEK
+205 
-218 TVENKPTEK
+218 

-233 AEKPVENKPTEKPVE
+233 AEKPVETKPS
-248 NKPTEKPVENKPTE
+248 
-262 KPAENKPTEKPA
+262 EKPA

-280 KPAENKPAEK
+280 NKPAETKPAENKPAETK
-290 PVGNK
+290 PVETKPSEK
-295 PAEKPAENKPAEKP
+295 PAETKPAETKPAETKPAENKPAENKP
-309 VENKPAEKPVGNKP
+309 AETKPAETKPAETKPAETKPAETKPAENKPAEN
-323 TEKPAEKPVETK
+323 KPAENKPAETK
-335 PAESVSTGKKT
+335 PAETKPAENKPAENKPAETKPAENKPAETKPAEKVSNGKKT
-346 EVTPTNPS
+346 EVKPANPAEKPAVPD
-354 DKPVVPEGKEQKPG
+354 DKPQTPG

-380 TETKTGNDNTQ
+380 TGTKTGNDNTQ

-417 PAENTPATPNPEK
+417 PVENKPATPNPEK
-430 PGEETPATPAP
+430 PSEETPTTQAP
-441 VTKVVTTKTIKETT
+441 VTKVVTTKTIQETT

-476 VSEGVAGST
+476 VSEGVTGSI

-499 SRVATGTETKLAVN
+499 SRVVSGTETKPAVN
-513 AVVRVGTKAVKNVVK
+513 AVVRVGTKVVKNVVK
-528 ETKDITSRT
+528 ETKDITNRT

-571 RVTTEDGV
+571 RITTEDGV

-652 TKTYDENGKLVST
+652 TKTYDESGKLIST
-665 DKVKVNEVAPVTR
+665 EKEKVNEVAPVTR

-696 ITVKAEVKEI
+696 IEVKAEVKEI
-706 KDDKLNRGE
+706 KDDKLKLGE
-715 RKTDVEAKD
+715 RKVDVEAKD

-739 ETIRENEVK
+739 KTIRENEVK
-748 ATNGVVRVGTKVE
+748 ATDGVVRVGTKVE
-761 RTTQERIERGEA
+761 RTTKERIERGDV

-789 DEVTKVE
+789 DKVTKVE

-806 EDVFENGT
+806 EDIYENGT

-820 KEIRV
+820 KEVRV

-830 TRVIHEGTKPLYRDD
+830 NRVIHEGTKPLYRDD

-851 TIKRGLVRLADPTM
+851 TIKRGVTRLADPTM
-865 TVGTERTSEEGEDGR
+865 TVGTERTSEEGRDGR
-880 IEYKTSVRINNKT
+880 VEYKTSIRINNKT

-910 DKVVYYGTKEA
+910 DKVVYYGTKEV
-921 DSSDVTV
+921 DPSDITV
-928 PKRDKDDFVDIAN
+928 RKRDKDDFIDVDN

-1053 GSLRYGGTSDGKHK
+1053 GSLRYGGTLEGKHK

-1074 STVYTSEEMNK
+1074 STVYTSEEMDK

-1090 ENAAEISGMN
+1090 ENAAEISGTN

-1114 EFYKMWKNSPGH
+1114 TFYNMWKNSPGH
-1126 YRTMMIKDYNMPV
+1126 YRTMMIKDHNMPV
-1139 QVALNFGF
+1139 QLALNFGF

-1152 TNANSGAHNVVG
+1152 TNANAGAHNVVG

>member
-29 TLGAGTMLY
+29 TMGAGTMLY

-46 PSVPKTGQTTQKADE
+46 PSVPKTGQTTQKADD
-61 KDPASE
+61 KTPSSE
-67 VGKDLADKS
+67 AGKDLADKS

-88 GGLDNGTSA
+88 EGLDKGTS

-130 LAKPMKPLG
+130 LSKPMKPLD
-139 EKDGKPIAGP
+139 EKDGKSIVGP
-149 VQPAVKPVENKP
+149 VQPAENKP
-161 AEKPVKNKPTE
+161 AETKPAETKPAET
-172 KPVENK
+172 KPAETKPAETKPAETKPAENK
-178 PAEKPVENKPTEKPV
+178 PAETKPAETKPAENKPAETKPA
-193 ENKPTEKPVENK
+193 ENKPAENK
-205 PTEKPVENKPTEK
+205 PAENKPAETK
-218 TVENKPTEK
+218 PAENKPAENK

-233 AEKPVENKPTEKPVE
+233 AEKVSNGKKTEV
-248 NKPTEKPVENKPTE
+248 
-262 KPAENKPTEKPA
+262 KPAN
-274 ENKPAE
+274 PAE
-280 KPAENKPAEK
+280 KPAVPE
-290 PVGNK
+290 
-295 PAEKPAENKPAEKP
+295 
-309 VENKPAEKPVGNKP
+309 
-323 TEKPAEKPVETK
+323 
-335 PAESVSTGKKT
+335 
-346 EVTPTNPS
+346 
-354 DKPVVPEGKEQKPG
+354 DKPQTPG

-380 TETKTGNDNTQ
+380 TGTKTGNDNTQ

-417 PAENTPATPNPEK
+417 PVENTPATPNPEK
-430 PGEETPATPAP
+430 PSEETPTTPAP
-441 VTKVVTTKTIKETT
+441 VTKVVTTKTIQETT

-476 VSEGVAGST
+476 VSEGVTGSI

-499 SRVATGTETKLAVN
+499 SRVVSGTETKPAVN
-513 AVVRVGTKAVKNVVK
+513 AVVRVGTKVVKNVVK

-620 KREVKTSYDDN
+620 KREVKISYDDN

-652 TKTYDENGKLVST
+652 TKTYDESGKLIST
-665 DKVKVNEVAPVTR
+665 EKEKVNEVAPVTR

-696 ITVKAEVKEI
+696 IEVKAEVKEI
-706 KDDKLNRGE
+706 KDDKLKLGE
-715 RKTDVEAKD
+715 RKVDVEAKD

-739 ETIRENEVK
+739 KTIRENEVK
-748 ATNGVVRVGTKVE
+748 ATDGVVRVGTKVE
-761 RTTQERIERGEA
+761 RTTKERIERGDV

-789 DEVTKVE
+789 DKVTKVE

-806 EDVFENGT
+806 EDIYENGT

-820 KEIRV
+820 KEVRV

-830 TRVIHEGTKPLYRDD
+830 NRVIHEGTKPLYRDD

-851 TIKRGLVRLADPTM
+851 TIKRGVTRLADPTM
-865 TVGTERTSEEGEDGR
+865 TVGTERTSEEGRDGR
-880 IEYKTSVRINNKT
+880 VEYKTSIRINNKT

-910 DKVVYYGTKEA
+910 DKVVYFGTKEV
-921 DSSDVTV
+921 DPSDITV
-928 PKRDKDDFVDIAN
+928 RKRDKDDFIDVDN

-1053 GSLRYGGTSDGKHK
+1053 GSLRYGGTLEGKHK

-1074 STVYTSEEMNK
+1074 STVYTSEEMDK

-1090 ENAAEISGMN
+1090 ENAAEISGTN

-1114 EFYKMWKNSPGH
+1114 TFYNMWKNSPGH
-1126 YRTMMIKDYNMPV
+1126 YRTMMIKDHNMPV
-1139 QVALNFGF
+1139 QLALNFGF

-1152 TNANSGAHNVVG
+1152 TNANAGAHNVVG

>member
-1 MMNTQDT
+1 MNTQDT

-29 TLGAGTMLY
+29 TMGAGTMLY

-46 PSVPKTGQTTQKADE
+46 PSVPKTGQTTQKADD
-61 KDPASE
+61 KTPSSE
-67 VGKDLADKS
+67 AGKDLADKS

-88 GGLDNGTSA
+88 EGLDKGTS

-115 NFSEAVTEVKPAESY
+115 NFSEAVTEVKPEESY

-139 EKDGKPIAGP
+139 EKDGKPIVGP
-149 VQPAVKPVENKP
+149 VQPAETKP
-161 AEKPVKNKPTE
+161 AET
-172 KPVENK
+172 K
-178 PAEKPVENKPTEKPV
+178 PAET
-193 ENKPTEKPVENK
+193 
-205 PTEKPVENKPTEK
+205 
-218 TVENKPTEK
+218 K

-233 AEKPVENKPTEKPVE
+233 AEN
-248 NKPTEKPVENKPTE
+248 
-262 KPAENKPTEKPA
+262 KPA

-280 KPAENKPAEK
+280 NKPAEN
-290 PVGNK
+290 
-295 PAEKPAENKPAEKP
+295 
-309 VENKPAEKPVGNKP
+309 
-323 TEKPAEKPVETK
+323 KPVETK
-335 PAESVSTGKKT
+335 PAETKPAETKPAETKPAETKPAETKPAETKPAETKPAEKVSNGKKT
-346 EVTPTNPS
+346 EVKPANPAEKPAVPE
-354 DKPVVPEGKEQKPG
+354 DKPQTPG

-380 TETKTGNDNTQ
+380 TGTKTGNDNTQ

-417 PAENTPATPNPEK
+417 PVENTPATPNPEK
-430 PGEETPATPAP
+430 PSEETPTTPAP
-441 VTKVVTTKTIKETT
+441 VTKVVTTKTIQETT

-476 VSEGVAGST
+476 VSEGVTGSI

-499 SRVATGTETKLAVN
+499 SRVVSGTETKPAVN
-513 AVVRVGTKAVKNVVK
+513 AVVRVGTKVVKNVVK

-620 KREVKTSYDDN
+620 KREVKISYDDN

-652 TKTYDENGKLVST
+652 TKTYDESGKLIST
-665 DKVKVNEVAPVTR
+665 EKEKVNEVAPVTR

-696 ITVKAEVKEI
+696 IEVKAEVKEI
-706 KDDKLNRGE
+706 KDDKLKLGE
-715 RKTDVEAKD
+715 RKVDVEAKD

-739 ETIRENEVK
+739 KTIRENEVK
-748 ATNGVVRVGTKVE
+748 ATDGVVRVGTKVE
-761 RTTQERIERGEA
+761 RTTKERIERGDV

-789 DEVTKVE
+789 DKVTKVE

-806 EDVFENGT
+806 EDIYENGT

-820 KEIRV
+820 KEVRV

-830 TRVIHEGTKPLYRDD
+830 NRVIHEGTKPLYRDD

-851 TIKRGLVRLADPTM
+851 TIKRGVTRLADPTM
-865 TVGTERTSEEGEDGR
+865 TVGTERTSEEGRDGR
-880 IEYKTSVRINNKT
+880 VEYKTSIRINNKT

-910 DKVVYYGTKEA
+910 DKVVYFGTKEV
-921 DSSDVTV
+921 DPSDITV
-928 PKRDKDDFVDIAN
+928 RKRDKDDFIDVDN

-1053 GSLRYGGTSDGKHK
+1053 GSLRYGGTLEGKHK

-1074 STVYTSEEMNK
+1074 STVYTSEEMDK

-1090 ENAAEISGMN
+1090 ENAAEISGTN

-1114 EFYKMWKNSPGH
+1114 TFYNMWKNSPGH
-1126 YRTMMIKDYNMPV
+1126 YRTMMIKDHNMPV
-1139 QVALNFGF
+1139 QLALNFGF

-1152 TNANSGAHNVVG
+1152 TNANAGAHNVVG

>member
-29 TLGAGTMLY
+29 TMGAGTMLY

-46 PSVPKTGQTTQKADE
+46 PSVPKTGQTTQKADD
-61 KDPASE
+61 KTPSSE
-67 VGKDLADKS
+67 AGKDLADKS

-88 GGLDNGTSA
+88 EGLDKGTS

-103 IGVPTVRIQGAK
+103 IGVPTVRIKGAK
-115 NFSEAVTEVKPAESY
+115 NFSEAVTEVKPEESY

-139 EKDGKPIAGP
+139 EKDGKPIVGP
-149 VQPAVKPVENKP
+149 VQPAETKP
-161 AEKPVKNKPTE
+161 AET
-172 KPVENK
+172 
-178 PAEKPVENKPTEKPV
+178 
-193 ENKPTEKPVENK
+193 
-205 PTEKPVENKPTEK
+205 
-218 TVENKPTEK
+218 K

-233 AEKPVENKPTEKPVE
+233 AEN
-248 NKPTEKPVENKPTE
+248 
-262 KPAENKPTEKPA
+262 KPA

-280 KPAENKPAEK
+280 TKPAENKPAET
-290 PVGNK
+290 
-295 PAEKPAENKPAEKP
+295 KPAENKPAENKP
-309 VENKPAEKPVGNKP
+309 AETKPAENKPAEN
-323 TEKPAEKPVETK
+323 KPAENKPAETK
-335 PAESVSTGKKT
+335 PAENKPAENKPAETKPAETKPAENKPAETKTAETKPAEKVSNGKKT
-346 EVTPTNPS
+346 EIKPANPAEKTS
-354 DKPVVPEGKEQKPG
+354 VPEDKPQTPG

-380 TETKTGNDNTQ
+380 TGTKTGNDNTQ

-417 PAENTPATPNPEK
+417 PVENKPATPNPEK
-430 PGEETPATPAP
+430 PGEETPTTPAP
-441 VTKVVTTKTIKETT
+441 VTKVVTTKTIQETT
-455 ELIPGIDYV
+455 ELIPGIDYI

-476 VSEGVAGST
+476 VSEGVVGST

-499 SRVATGTETKLAVN
+499 SRVATGTETKPAVN
-513 AVVRVGTKAVKNVVK
+513 AVVRVGTKVVKNVVK
-528 ETKDITSRT
+528 ETKDITNRT

-665 DKVKVNEVAPVTR
+665 EKEKVNEVAPVTR

-696 ITVKAEVKEI
+696 IEVKAEVKEI
-706 KDDKLNRGE
+706 KDDKLKLGE
-715 RKTDVEAKD
+715 RKVDVEAKD

-739 ETIRENEVK
+739 KTIRENEVK
-748 ATNGVVRVGTKVE
+748 ATDGVVRVGTKVE
-761 RTTQERIERGEA
+761 RTTKERIERGDV

-789 DEVTKVE
+789 DKVTKVE

-806 EDVFENGT
+806 EDIYENGT

-820 KEIRV
+820 KEVRV

-830 TRVIHEGTKPLYRDD
+830 NRVIHEGTKPLYRDD

-851 TIKRGLVRLADPTM
+851 TIKRGVTRLADPTM
-865 TVGTERTSEEGEDGR
+865 TVGTERTSEEGRDGR
-880 IEYKTSVRINNKT
+880 VEYKTSIRINNKT

-910 DKVVYYGTKEA
+910 DKVVYFGTKEV
-921 DSSDVTV
+921 DPSDITV
-928 PKRDKDDFVDIAN
+928 RKRDKDDFIDVDN

-1053 GSLRYGGTSDGKHK
+1053 GSLRYGGTLEGKHK

-1074 STVYTSEEMNK
+1074 STVYTSEEMDK

-1090 ENAAEISGMN
+1090 ENAAEISGTN

-1114 EFYKMWKNSPGH
+1114 TFYNMWKNSPGH
-1126 YRTMMIKDYNMPV
+1126 YRTMMIKDHNMPV
-1139 QVALNFGF
+1139 QLALNFGF

-1152 TNANSGAHNVVG
+1152 TNANAGAHNVVG

>member
-1 MMNTQDT
+1 MNTKET

-29 TLGAGTMLY
+29 TMGAGTMLY
-38 NGNNSVPT
+38 NGNKSVPT
-46 PSVPKTGQTTQKADE
+46 PTVTKTGQTTKKVDNKPQTPE
-61 KDPASE
+61 I
-67 VGKDLADKS
+67 GKEWTDKS
-76 KALVNDLAKELV
+76 KSLANDLAKELLE
-88 GGLDNGTSA
+88 GLGNETAATIGT
-97 AAIGSQ
+97 Q
-103 IGVPTVRIQGAK
+103 IGTPTVRIQGAK
-115 NFSEAVTEVKPAESY
+115 NFSEAVTEVKPEESY

-139 EKDGKPIAGP
+139 EKDGKPIVGP
-149 VQPAVKPVENKP
+149 VQPAEKPTENKP
-161 AEKPVKNKPTE
+161 AET
-172 KPVENK
+172 K
-178 PAEKPVENKPTEKPV
+178 PAETKPAET
-193 ENKPTEKPVENK
+193 
-205 PTEKPVENKPTEK
+205 
-218 TVENKPTEK
+218 K

-233 AEKPVENKPTEKPVE
+233 AET
-248 NKPTEKPVENKPTE
+248 
-262 KPAENKPTEKPA
+262 KPA

-280 KPAENKPAEK
+280 TKPAETKPAETKPAENKPAET
-290 PVGNK
+290 
-295 PAEKPAENKPAEKP
+295 KPAENKPAE
-309 VENKPAEKPVGNKP
+309 NKPA
-323 TEKPAEKPVETK
+323 ETK
-335 PAESVSTGKKT
+335 PAEKVSTGKKT
-346 EVTPTNPS
+346 DVTPANPVEKPAVPE
-354 DKPVVPEGKEQKPG
+354 DKPQTPG

-380 TETKTGNDNTQ
+380 TGTKTGNDNTQ

-417 PAENTPATPNPEK
+417 PVENTPATPNPEK
-430 PGEETPATPAP
+430 PGEETPTTPAP
-441 VTKVVTTKTIKETT
+441 VTKVVTTKTIQETT
-455 ELIPGIDYV
+455 ALIPGIDYI
-464 QDDTLELGQEVK
+464 QDDTLELGQEIK
-476 VSEGVAGST
+476 VSEGVPGST

-499 SRVATGTETKLAVN
+499 NRVVSGTETNPAVN
-513 AVVRVGTKAVKNVVK
+513 AVVRVGTKVVKNVVK

-552 IGKEVVDVEG
+552 IGQEVVDVEG

-588 DETPATDKV
+588 NETPATDKV

-620 KREVKTSYDDN
+620 KREVKISYDDN

-665 DKVKVNEVAPVTR
+665 EKEKVNEVAPVTR

-686 NVETSRTSEK
+686 NVETSRTSKK
-696 ITVKAEVKEI
+696 ISVKAEVKEI
-706 KDDKLNRGE
+706 KDDKLALGE
-715 RKTDVEAKD
+715 RKVDVEAKD

-739 ETIRENEVK
+739 KTIRENEVK
-748 ATNGVVRVGTKVE
+748 ATDGVVRVGTKVE
-761 RTTQERIERGEA
+761 RTTKERIERGDV

-806 EDVFENGT
+806 EDVYENGT
-814 LVESKL
+814 LIESKL
-820 KEIRV
+820 KEVRV

-851 TIKRGLVRLADPTM
+851 TIKRGITRLADPTM
-865 TVGTERTSEEGEDGR
+865 TVGTERTSEEGQDGR
-880 IEYKTSVRINNKT
+880 VEYKTSIRINNKT

-910 DKVVYYGTKEA
+910 DKVVYFGTKEV
-921 DSSDVTV
+921 DPSDITV
-928 PKRDKDDFVDIAN
+928 RKRDKDDFIDVDN

-1053 GSLRYGGTSDGKHK
+1053 GSLRYGGTLEGKHK

-1074 STVYTSEEMNK
+1074 STVYTSEEMDK

-1090 ENAAEISGMN
+1090 ENAAEISGTN

-1114 EFYKMWKNSPGH
+1114 TFYNMWKNSPGH
-1126 YRTMMIKDYNMPV
+1126 YRTMMIKDHNMPV

-1152 TNANSGAHNVVG
+1152 TNANAGAHNVVG